1 MSTTNERLWRLP
13 PNANFNWTQCGEE
26 HIVFHPASG
35 ETHYLND
42 LSALTL
48 RFLEDGPSTAAG
60 LHQRISDFLD
70 IDAEMALKQQIDALL
85 VRFDQLGI
93 VEQCKAETNSV

>member
-1 MSTTNERLWRLP
+1 MTDTAAPVWRLP
-13 PNANFNWTQCGEE
+13 PESKFNWTQCGDE

-48 RFLEDGPSTAAG
+48 RFLEAKPATIADLSS
-60 LHQRISDFLD
+60 RIADFLGAD
-70 IDAEMALKQQIDALL
+70 TSRDMEQQLASLL
-85 VRFDQLGI
+85 ARFDQLGV
-93 VEQCKAETNSV
+93 VEQMVTGVNTQ

>member
-1 MSTTNERLWRLP
+1 MNDTAAPVWRLP
-13 PNANFNWTQCGEE
+13 PDSEFNWTQCGDE

-48 RFLEDGPSTAAG
+48 RVLEAEPATTAD
-60 LHQRISDFLD
+60 LSSRIADFLGTD
-70 IDAEMALKQQIDALL
+70 TGKDLEQQLDRLL
-85 VRFDQLGI
+85 VRFDQLGV
-93 VEQCKAETNSV
+93 VEQIVTGANTQ

>member
-1 MSTTNERLWRLP
+1 MNDTSAPLWRLP
-13 PNANFNWTQCGEE
+13 PNSDFNWTQCGDE

-48 RFLEDGPSTAAG
+48 RFLEAEPATTAG
-60 LHQRISDFLD
+60 LYSRIADFLGTD
-70 IDAEMALKQQIDALL
+70 TSKELEQQLDYLL
-85 VRFDQLGI
+85 ARFDQLGV
-93 VEQCKAETNSV
+93 VEQIHIGTNSQ

>member
-1 MSTTNERLWRLP
+1 MNDTSAPLWRLP
-13 PNANFNWTQCGEE
+13 PDSEFNWTQCGDE

-48 RFLEDGPSTAAG
+48 RFLEAEPATIADLSS
-60 LHQRISDFLD
+60 RITDFLGTD
-70 IDAEMALKQQIDALL
+70 TSKDMEQQLDCLL
-85 VRFDQLGI
+85 ARFDQLG
-93 VEQCKAETNSV
+93 VAEQMVTGVNTQ